1 MAIAVGNNNRDKERL
16 RDKLRWKVQSRHME
30 RFERIQYGQRGFLR
44 PQIVRLFEEQPMN
57 GVEIMSKLQEMS
69 RGWYRPSPGSIY
81 PILEQLEKEG
91 VIVKNNDGKFEL
103 SAAYTEQTSSTDNVG
118 SAISTIES
126 NISYLEDLQRTGA
139 RNLSKRKDRIEKL
152 TKRLETLNNVL
163 QSRSES

>member
-1 MAIAVGNNNRDKERL
+1 MSNDNQDKERL

-30 RFERIQYGQRGFLR
+30 RLERIQYGQRGFLR
-44 PQIVRLFEEQPMN
+44 PQIIRLFEQQPMN

-91 VIVKNNDGKFEL
+91 VIAKNSDGKFEL
-103 SAAYTEQTSSTDNVG
+103 TAAYAEQTSTTDDVG

-139 RNLSKRKDRIEKL
+139 KNLMKRKDKIEKL
-152 TKRLETLNNVL
+152 TRRLEALNKTL